1 MEAYYSVIINQPES
15 VPARDSAPN
24 ERITMRHAL
33 PAILLLTAIFFST
46 ACSATDAVKPTDH
59 IIAGYIE
66 NVSIKVWDHEAPIIM
81 EAKLDTGADS
91 SSLHATDITIHKN
104 KKQVSFTITDQHGST
119 QRITCPYARIVRIKK
134 RPSGYQRRPVIP
146 VQLQI
151 GQKTF
156 EAFVNLTDRSNF
168 SYKMLIGRKELR
180 HGILIDSSRHHRLS
194 EPVK

>member
-1 MEAYYSVIINQPES
+1 
-15 VPARDSAPN
+15 
-24 ERITMRHAL
+24 MRHAL
-33 PAILLLTAIFFST
+33 PAIILLTAIIFS
-46 ACSATDAVKPTDH
+46 ACPAKADEKNTDN

-66 NVSIKVWDHEAPIIM
+66 NVSIKIWDREAPIIM

-91 SSLHATDITIHKN
+91 SSLHATDIVINNNN
-104 KKQVSFTITDQHGST
+104 KHVSFTITDQHGKK

-146 VQLQI
+146 VQLKI
-151 GQKTF
+151 GPKTF
-156 EAFVNLTDRSNF
+156 DAFVNLTDRSNF

-194 EPVK
+194 KSAK

>member
-1 MEAYYSVIINQPES
+1 MRLNIPIIS
-15 VPARDSAPN
+15 LLFLLILSPACVSADK
-24 ERITMRHAL
+24 
-33 PAILLLTAIFFST
+33 
-46 ACSATDAVKPTDH
+46 SADNKH

-66 NVSIKVWDHEAPIIM
+66 NVSIKVWDRDAPIIM
-81 EAKLDTGADS
+81 EAKMDTGADS
-91 SSLHATDITIHKN
+91 SSLHATDIVIN
-104 KKQVSFTITDQHGST
+104 KKSKKVSFTITDQHGKN

-151 GQKTF
+151 GSRKF

-194 EPVK
+194 LPAK